1 MIKIDNLTVRYG
13 KNTVY
18 ENFNLDIEERGI
30 TCILGESGCGKT
42 TLLNAV
48 AGLIGYDGEITEKS
62 VSYVFQSPRLVPN
75 LTVEGNLK
83 FTGADGESAARML
96 ERAGLK
102 DKMKSYPAQLSG
114 GEAQRVS
121 LVRAFLKKADVLL
134 MDEPFSSLD
143 LKTKISVMEIFKELQ
158 TGGERSVVFVT
169 HDIDEA
175 LYLADRIIVM
185 RGGSILSD
193 LQNENKGE
201 FGANSPLRE
210 TIIKTLLSFA
220 DDNFVLGKS
229 N

>member
-1 MIKIDNLTVRYG
+1 MISIKNLTKKY
-13 KNTVY
+13 KNLTAY
-18 ENFNLDIEERGI
+18 ENFNLDIEDNGI

-48 AGLIGYDGEITEKS
+48 AGLIAYGGEITQKS
-62 VSYVFQSPRLVPN
+62 VSYVFQTPRLIPN

-83 FTGADGESAARML
+83 FTGADGDCAAHML
-96 ERAGLK
+96 ERTGLK
-102 DKMKSYPAQLSG
+102 DKLKSYPAQLSG

-121 LVRAFLKKADVLL
+121 LCRAFLKKSDVLL

-143 LKTKISVMEIFKELQ
+143 LKTKLSVMEMFKELQ
-158 TGGERSVVFVT
+158 TEEERGVIFVT

-185 RGGSILSD
+185 RGGKILKD
-193 LQNENKGE
+193 LQNETKGE

-210 TIIKTLLSFA
+210 EIIKSLLDVEA
-220 DDNFVLGKS
+220 E
-229 N
+229 

>member
-1 MIKIDNLTVRYG
+1 MLKIRNLTVKYG
-13 KNTVY
+13 TNTVY
-18 ENFNLDIEERGI
+18 DSFNLDIEERGI

-48 AGLIGYDGEITEKS
+48 AGLISCDGEITKKS
-62 VSYVFQSPRLVPN
+62 VSYVFQTPRLIPN

-83 FTGADGESAARML
+83 FTGADDDCAAHML
-96 ERAGLK
+96 ERTGLK
-102 DKMKSYPAQLSG
+102 GKMKSYPAELSG

-121 LVRAFLKKADVLL
+121 LCRAFLKKSDILL

-143 LKTKISVMEIFKELQ
+143 LKTKLSVMEVFKELQ
-158 TGGERSVVFVT
+158 TEEERGVIFVT

-185 RGGSILSD
+185 RGGSILKD
-193 LQNENKGE
+193 LQNENKGQ

-210 TIIKTLLSFA
+210 NIINALL
-220 DDNFVLGKS
+220 NIKS
-229 N
+229 E